1 MNNYDVRD
9 ISLAPS
15 GHRKIEW
22 VKNNMP
28 LLSALEEDFKRDRP
42 FEGLRI
48 SLSVH
53 LEAKTAY
60 LCLVLAA
67 GGAQMSV
74 TGSNSL
80 STQDDVAAA
89 LADRGLQVFA
99 YHGATD
105 EEYMIAADTMDI
117 LGK

>member
-1 MNNYDVRD
+1 
-9 ISLAPS
+9 
-15 GHRKIEW
+15 
-22 VKNNMP
+22 
-28 LLSALEEDFKRDRP
+28 
-42 FEGLRI
+42 
-48 SLSVH
+48 
-53 LEAKTAY
+53 
-60 LCLVLAA
+60 
-67 GGAQMSV
+67 MSV
-74 TGSNSL
+74 TGSTRL